1 MCVHAVF
8 SLRRSSSKP
17 YEVSKTKSSVL
28 YSKQKNG
35 DQVFVG
41 VGINKGKSNYFKR
54 CNYAFYNK

>member
-1 MCVHAVF
+1 MYHVPVVL

-35 DQVFVG
+35 DQIFG
-41 VGINKGKSNYFKR
+41 VGINKGKYELLF
-54 CNYAFYNK
+54 